1 MIISLILMILIF
13 GYNDIVRRNEML
25 VTLKSLRV
33 KGEVYSNFYLSYRKV
48 YKTNNSMRNLRLQI
62 ILY

>member
-1 MIISLILMILIF
+1 
-13 GYNDIVRRNEML
+13 ML

-33 KGEVYSNFYLSYRKV
+33 KGEVYSTYFYLSYRKV

-62 ILY
+62 ILYLPKFSSNMQKIQWWVAHFKTM

>member
-1 MIISLILMILIF
+1 
-13 GYNDIVRRNEML
+13 ML

-33 KGEVYSNFYLSYRKV
+33 KGEVYSTYFYLSYRKV